1 MAKACRFTFAMLL
14 FVKMA
19 VVSGSGELGNW
30 MYAVNAACEIIAS
43 NNRDCKVTC
52 ETPQQI
58 GMLFEEWIDALRCK
72 IDIKLEFYWFMSLV
86 NRVAKD
92 ALIRQ
97 SHLVLF

>member
-19 VVSGSGELGNW
+19 VVSGSGELGNR

-92 ALIRQ
+92 
-97 SHLVLF
+97 V